1 MEENGQSLKFGVK
14 KLSLCTDSSISSWML
29 LANSFNLPE
38 HQAHH
43 PYHRDDSNIYQMS
56 LLRNEL
62 I

>member
-1 MEENGQSLKFGVK
+1 MTLP
-14 KLSLCTDSSISSWML
+14 ISSWML

-56 LLRNEL
+56 LLRE
-62 I
+62 ID